1 MSSNVFTYGSLMFA
15 PVWER
20 VVRGTYRSAAA
31 TLSQHRRFALADET
45 YPGMIAQPGADVT
58 GVVYF
63 DVDPA
68 DLLALDRFEGE
79 EYRRICVPV
88 QPLATGGVSV
98 APTVM
103 AETYLFEAVHRLSA
117 LPWEPEAFALQR
129 FLDSYC
135 RDWAD
140 KLPK

>member
-45 YPGMIAQPGADVT
+45 YPGMIAEAGAEVT

-68 DLLALDRFEGE
+68 DLLALDRFEGD
-79 EYRRICVPV
+79 EYRRIRVPLRSATTHAGG
-88 QPLATGGVSV
+88 PLE
-98 APTVM
+98 TVM
-103 AETYLFEAVHRLSA
+103 AETYLFEAVHRLSSH
-117 LPWEPEAFALQR
+117 PWKPEAFALQR